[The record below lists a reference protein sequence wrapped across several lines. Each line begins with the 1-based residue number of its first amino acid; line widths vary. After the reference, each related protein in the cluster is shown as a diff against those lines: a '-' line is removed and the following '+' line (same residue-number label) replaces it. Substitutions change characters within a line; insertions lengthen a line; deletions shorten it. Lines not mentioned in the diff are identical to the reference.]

1 VQLHTNR
8 GFERRFLPGNIAW
21 PCAGSSTNTDRH
33 GEPSDWIRNLAGMR
47 VSRRAEAKRQVLTML
62 CVAALSTASV
72 AGCAKFNNSISQPFT
87 TAPQM
92 GGGQPSPPPPPPPLP
107 GTPFP
112 KACPAPGVMQGCLES
127 TSGLIMGGD
136 SKTAL
141 VAERT
146 TGAVKE
152 VSVSAEPK
160 VKTVIPVDP
169 SGDGGLL
176 DIVLSPTY
184 SQDRLMY
191 AYISTP
197 TDNRVIRIA
206 DDDIP
211 KDILTGIPKGATGNA
226 GSLIFTSPTTLV
238 VQTGDAGNP
247 ALAADPNSLA
257 GKVIRLEQPTTV
269 GQAPPTTALSG
280 MGSAGGLCID
290 PTDRSLYVTDRTP
303 AGDRLQRIAPD
314 SKVSTV
320 WTWPDRPG
328 VAGCAALDG
337 TVLVNLV
344 NTKQT
349 VAVRLAQGTG
359 AVTGEPEVVRQDT
372 RGHVWALQVSPD
384 GNVWG
389 ATINKTAGDAE
400 KLDDVVFPLFP
411 QGGGF
416 PRSNA
421 DNT

>member
-1 VQLHTNR
+1 M
-8 GFERRFLPGNIAW
+8 ESRRRISVVAAVVCAVML
-21 PCAGSSTNTDRH
+21 AGS
-33 GEPSDWIRNLAGMR
+33 
-47 VSRRAEAKRQVLTML
+47 
-62 CVAALSTASV
+62 
-72 AGCAKFNNSISQPFT
+72 GCARFNAAQSEPFT
-87 TAPQM
+87 TEPQM
-92 GGGQPSPPPPPPPLP
+92 GPPPSSSPPPPPPLP
-107 GTPFP
+107 AKPFP
-112 KACPAPGVMQGCLES
+112 KECPAPGVMQGCLDS
-127 TSGLIMGGD
+127 TSGLIMGPD
-136 SKTAL
+136 SQSAL
-141 VAERT
+141 VAERL

-152 VSVSAEPK
+152 VSTKAEPK
-160 VKTVIPVDP
+160 VKVVIPVDP

-184 SQDRLMY
+184 AQDRLMY

-206 DDDIP
+206 NTDPP
-211 KDILTGIPKGATGNA
+211 KPILTGIPKGATGNT
-226 GSLIFTSPTTLV
+226 GSLIFTSPTTLL

-247 ALAADPNSLA
+247 AAAADPASLA
-257 GKVIRLEQPTTV
+257 GKVLRIEQPTTV
-269 GQAPPTTALSG
+269 NQAPVTTALSG
-280 MGSAGGLCID
+280 LGAGGGMCVD
-290 PTDRSLYVTDRTP
+290 PTDGSLYVTDRAPT
-303 AGDRLQRIAPD
+303 ADRLQRITKD

-344 NTKQT
+344 NTKKT
-349 VAVRLAQGTG
+349 VAVRLAKDTG
-359 AVTGEPEVVRQDT
+359 AVTGEPEVLRDNV
-372 RGHVWALQVSPD
+372 RGHAWALQLSPD

-389 ATINKTAGDAE
+389 ATVNRTAGDAE

-421 DNT
+421 DKT

>member
-1 VQLHTNR
+1 
-8 GFERRFLPGNIAW
+8 
-21 PCAGSSTNTDRH
+21 
-33 GEPSDWIRNLAGMR
+33 
-47 VSRRAEAKRQVLTML
+47 
-62 CVAALSTASV
+62 
-72 AGCAKFNNSISQPFT
+72 
-87 TAPQM
+87 
-92 GGGQPSPPPPPPPLP
+92 
-107 GTPFP
+107 
-112 KACPAPGVMQGCLES
+112 MQGCLDS
-127 TSGLIMGGD
+127 TSGLIMGPD
-136 SKTAL
+136 SQSAL
-141 VAERT
+141 VAERL

-152 VSVSAEPK
+152 VSTKAEPK
-160 VKTVIPVDP
+160 VKVVIPVDP

-184 SQDRLMY
+184 AQDRLMY

-206 DDDIP
+206 NTDPP
-211 KDILTGIPKGATGNA
+211 KPILTGIPKGATGNT
-226 GSLIFTSPTTLV
+226 GSLIFTSPTTLL

-247 ALAADPNSLA
+247 AAAADPASLA
-257 GKVIRLEQPTTV
+257 GKVLRIEQPTTV
-269 GQAPPTTALSG
+269 NPAPVTTALSG
-280 MGSAGGLCID
+280 LGAGGGMCVD
-290 PTDRSLYVTDRTP
+290 PTDGSLYVTDRAPT
-303 AGDRLQRIAPD
+303 ADRLQRITKD

-344 NTKQT
+344 NTKKT
-349 VAVRLAQGTG
+349 VAVRLAKDTG
-359 AVTGEPEVVRQDT
+359 AVTGEPEVLRDNV
-372 RGHVWALQVSPD
+372 RGHAWALQLSPD

-389 ATINKTAGDAE
+389 ATVNRTAGDAE

-421 DNT
+421 DKT